1 MLEALFLFQQLVLTD
16 LPRAEKNP
24 FNTGADIEQG
34 SKLYAGRCAG
44 CHGPQGDGGKGANLA
59 VPVLSRA
66 TTDLGLYR
74 VIRYGIPETEMP
86 SHNMTLR
93 EIWQIAAY
101 VRTLGAKGSEAS
113 GGDPRRGSSLVAG
126 KGGCLQCHMV
136 NGKGGHLGP
145 PLTDIGQ
152 RRSAA
157 FIRSKLLKPD
167 QDESATFRF
176 VRLSTRN
183 GQKISGVLLNEDT
196 FSIQVRDNAARLYSL
211 WKEDLADLDVQRRTL
226 MPSYATQLS
235 ADELNDVVAYLA
247 SSRGAQ

>member
-101 VRTLGAKGSEAS
+101 VRTLVPKALNRQAAIRGVDHHWLLAREGACSAIWS
-113 GGDPRRGSSLVAG
+113 TG
-126 KGGCLQCHMV
+126 KVDTLARHSQ
-136 NGKGGHLGP
+136 
-145 PLTDIGQ
+145 
-152 RRSAA
+152 
-157 FIRSKLLKPD
+157 
-167 QDESATFRF
+167 
-176 VRLSTRN
+176 
-183 GQKISGVLLNEDT
+183 ISGSGAAQLL
-196 FSIQVRDNAARLYSL
+196 SVRSC
-211 WKEDLADLDVQRRTL
+211 
-226 MPSYATQLS
+226 
-235 ADELNDVVAYLA
+235 
-247 SSRGAQ
+247 

>member
-1 MLEALFLFQQLVLTD
+1 VLEALFLFQQLVLTD
-16 LPRAEKNP
+16 LPRVDKNP
-24 FNTGADIEQG
+24 FTTDADIEQG

-66 TTDLGLYR
+66 STDLGLYR

-86 SHNMTLR
+86 SHNMTER
-93 EIWQIAAY
+93 EIWQIAGY
-101 VRTLGAKGSEAS
+101 VRSLGSKGAESSS
-113 GGDPRRGSSLVAG
+113 GNPQHGASLVSG
-126 KGGCLQCHMV
+126 RGGCLQCHMV
-136 NGKGGHLGP
+136 NGEGGHLGP

-157 FIRSKLLKPD
+157 FIRSKLLKPE

-176 VRLSTRN
+176 VRLTTRN
-183 GQKISGVLLNEDT
+183 GQKISGVLLNEDN
-196 FSIQVRDNAARLYSL
+196 FSIQVRDNAARLYSF
-211 WKEDLADLDVQRRTL
+211 WKKDVAELDVQRRTL

-247 SSRGAQ
+247 GIRGAQ